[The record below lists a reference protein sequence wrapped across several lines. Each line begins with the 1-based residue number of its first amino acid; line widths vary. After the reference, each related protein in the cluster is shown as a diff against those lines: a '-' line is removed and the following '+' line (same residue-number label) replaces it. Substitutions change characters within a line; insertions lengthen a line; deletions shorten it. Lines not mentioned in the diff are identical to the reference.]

1 MTWLSD
7 PDIWASL
14 LTLTALEIVLGIDN
28 IIFLSIVTAGLAP
41 DRRRSA
47 QRLGLALALIL
58 RIVFLVS
65 IAWIIGL
72 TAPIFSAF
80 GHTVS
85 WRDFI
90 LIGGGLFLLYKGT
103 LEIHH
108 DVEGR
113 ADADEERKLKP
124 ASYAAVIGQIIVL
137 DVVFSLDSIIT
148 AVGMTDNVPVMIAAV
163 VIAIAVMMF
172 AAGPVGDFIQRHPTT
187 KMLGLSFLLLVGM
200 ALIADGFHFHIP
212 REYLYFAIAFSALVE
227 GLNILA
233 KERRRR
239 LRRELAR
246 DGG

>member
-1 MTWLSD
+1 MAWLND
-7 PDIWASL
+7 PDLWASL

-28 IIFLSIVTAGLAP
+28 IIFLSIVTSGLAP
-41 DRRRSA
+41 GRRRSA

-58 RIVFLVS
+58 RVVFLVS

-72 TAPIFSAF
+72 TAPIFTAF
-80 GHTVS
+80 DHSVS
-85 WRDFI
+85 WRDII

-113 ADADEERKLKP
+113 ADAEEERKLRP

-137 DVVFSLDSIIT
+137 DVVFSLNSIIT

-187 KMLGLSFLLLVGM
+187 KMLGLSFLLLVGV

-239 LRRELAR
+239 ARRALMQ